1 MTWIRRLFWIAGIY
15 GLVFLPPQYFLERR
29 ISGDYPP
36 AITHPEYFYGFVGV
50 TLAWQI
56 AYVLIGTDP
65 VRFRPLMVVAGLAKF
80 SFAAA
85 VAALYAYGRVPGIIC
100 FFAAIDFALGVL
112 FLIAFVRLG
121 SMKNQPSA
129 AGTIK
134 PS

>member
-1 MTWIRRLFWIAGIY
+1 MTWIRRLFWVAGIY

-36 AITHPEYFYGFVGV
+36 PITHPEYFYGFVGV

-65 VRFRPLMVVAGLAKF
+65 VRFRPLMIIAALAKF
-80 SFAAA
+80 TFAAA
-85 VAALYAYGRVPGIIC
+85 VAALYACGRVPSIIC

-112 FLIAFVRLG
+112 FLIAFIPTRQHENR
-121 SMKNQPSA
+121 SRP
-129 AGTIK
+129 AGTVK
-134 PS
+134 